1 MGHFF
6 FVPVPR
12 FNLHLGDAFSSNQKV
27 TDNKEGCSEIKV
39 YTSHDNDS
47 FHNMANQHSI
57 LQRNGY
63 VVFCIHYLADWI
75 NDLNIFRGKMKT
87 IYFLFSVNY

>member
-12 FNLHLGDAFSSNQKV
+12 FNLHLGDAFNSTQNV
-27 TDNKEGCSEIKV
+27 TDNKEGCLVIKV

-63 VVFCIHYLADWI
+63 VVVCIHYLAD
-75 NDLNIFRGKMKT
+75 
-87 IYFLFSVNY
+87 